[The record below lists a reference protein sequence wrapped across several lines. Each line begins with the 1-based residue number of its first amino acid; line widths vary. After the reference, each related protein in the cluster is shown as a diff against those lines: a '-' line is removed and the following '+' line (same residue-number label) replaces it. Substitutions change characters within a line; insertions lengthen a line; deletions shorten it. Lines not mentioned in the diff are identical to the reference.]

1 VAADRALTIRDL
13 IDGLTLPPSKSE
25 VAAWLAAAE

>member
-1 VAADRALTIRDL
+1 LTVRDL

-25 VAAWLAAAE
+25 VAAWLASAE